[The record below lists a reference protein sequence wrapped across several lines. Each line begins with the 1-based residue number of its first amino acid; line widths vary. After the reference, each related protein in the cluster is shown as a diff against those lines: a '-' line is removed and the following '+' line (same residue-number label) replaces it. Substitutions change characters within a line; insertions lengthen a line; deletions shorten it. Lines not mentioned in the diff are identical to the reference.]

1 MDVID
6 SWITRREAAELLGV
20 KKGWIAELGKT
31 GRLPCKTF
39 EDKTNATTY
48 YSYRAVMELRHTSAR
63 AKRRRGASCLP
74 LPKTEGENWI
84 TYAQA
89 AAILGVGVP
98 AVRRFAAT
106 GWFEV
111 RRSSDQKWAR
121 QYVAQT
127 QVEALL
133 RNEEWRANRDRAFP
147 SYYKIRRV
155 ITQATEEERAEAPE
169 WLNPKQA
176 AFYLGITRKCV
187 CYYRRKGRITGR
199 RVPPGNGSRQALWQ
213 FHRDELQRLLDDPQ
227 FQRKR
232 QTYQESYTEALQQQ
246 RMVEREAR
254 AIEQMRRV
262 QGHDRCDYKPF
273 YQASPGDVW

>member
-1 MDVID
+1 MITTD

-20 KKGWIAELGKT
+20 KKGWIAELGKS
-31 GRLPCKTF
+31 GRLPWRTF
-39 EDKTNATTY
+39 EDKINATTY
-48 YSYRAVMELRHTSAR
+48 YSYRAVMELRQTSAR
-63 AKRRRGASCLP
+63 AKRRRGSSCLP
-74 LPKTEGENWI
+74 RPGEEGENWI

-89 AAILGVGVP
+89 AEILGVGVP

-127 QVEALL
+127 QVEALS

-155 ITQATEEERAEAPE
+155 IPQATEAERAEAPE

-187 CYYRRKGRITGR
+187 CYYRRKGRIAGR
-199 RVPPGNGSRQALWQ
+199 RVPPGNGSRQALWE

-232 QTYQESYTEALQQQ
+232 QTYQESYTEELQYQ
-246 RMVEREAR
+246 RMAEREAR
-254 AIEQMRRV
+254 AIEQVARV
-262 QGHDRCDYKPF
+262 APHDRSINQPF
-273 YQASPGDVW
+273 GQACPGDVW